1 MPETRVSDLS
11 PDAHRDFPIVIAT
24 MPISA
29 LQRKVALAVIIFLIV
44 GSLSVAPFA
53 STPLPRVDVF
63 VPVVQTVMCVVDV
76 ITAALLF
83 AQYSIVPKPA
93 VLVLAGGYVFSGL
106 FAFLQ
111 TLAFPGAYSANGLI
125 GDGTNSP
132 AWLFVLWHSSFL
144 LAVIVYALSKDA
156 DIEPSLSRQ
165 SRWMRIAIAITFTL
179 AITGGTTW
187 LATAGAKH
195 LPTTYLSTTLQTG
208 FARGLNVFL
217 WLLSFVAFTLL
228 LVRRRTVLDL
238 WLLVILVAWWP
249 NFLVG
254 MSLAVVR
261 FSFGW
266 YIARFFALLA
276 TSTLLFVL
284 LAQSTLLY
292 ARLANAILLLR
303 RERADKLM
311 SLEAATT
318 AIAHEIGQP
327 LAAISSRGGAA
338 LNWLRKSPPNVKEAS
353 ASVTVM
359 VEASHRAD
367 EIISSIR
374 TLFKRGSDR
383 KLSVQVE
390 DIARQAL
397 SLVQHDLQSNE
408 VSVLTEFQADLPA
421 VQADRTQLQ
430 QIILNLIKNAIE
442 AMNSKPPASRRL
454 RLATRAKGN
463 STVLL
468 SVEDSG
474 AGISAE
480 SQTEIFDPFFTTK
493 SDGMGLGLAICRT
506 IAESHGGSLRLTE
519 SSSRGSVFEV
529 ALPAEPTH
537 AGS

>member
-1 MPETRVSDLS
+1 M
-11 PDAHRDFPIVIAT
+11 
-24 MPISA
+24 
-29 LQRKVALAVIIFLIV
+29 
-44 GSLSVAPFA
+44 
-53 STPLPRVDVF
+53 
-63 VPVVQTVMCVVDV
+63 
-76 ITAALLF
+76 
-83 AQYSIVPKPA
+83 
-93 VLVLAGGYVFSGL
+93 LAGGYVFSGL

-338 LNWLRKSPPNVKEAS
+338 LNWLRESSPNVKEAS

-430 QIILNLIKNAIE
+430 QIILESDQECHRGDELQTARFKTFA
-442 AMNSKPPASRRL
+442 AGD
-454 RLATRAKGN
+454 KG
-463 STVLL
+463 
-468 SVEDSG
+468 
-474 AGISAE
+474 
-480 SQTEIFDPFFTTK
+480 
-493 SDGMGLGLAICRT
+493 
-506 IAESHGGSLRLTE
+506 
-519 SSSRGSVFEV
+519 
-529 ALPAEPTH
+529 
-537 AGS
+537 